1 LDTRTK
7 SLPLGELAAAFAT
20 GDWVVVAGLFD
31 PLTPAQARWLA
42 EFASDGRKLMAIV
55 LESDDSLLTAKARAE
70 LVAGL
75 RSVAV
80 VAIANSED
88 WRKLIGQNARLQL
101 IEDLEGER
109 ARTADF
115 IQFVLNRHNA

>member
-1 LDTRTK
+1 M
-7 SLPLGELAAAFAT
+7 
-20 GDWVVVAGLFD
+20 VAGLFD